1 MEMQEGTGYYGVHTH
16 LVDEIVDQLV
26 VPSSDEGTAVGK
38 AVLTLTYL
46 H

>member
-1 MEMQEGTGYYGVHTH
+1 MEMQEGAGYNGVHSH

-38 AVLTLTYL
+38 AVLALTYL